1 MKKLLA
7 LLLAVCCML
16 GALPVSRAETLEQQ
30 LIRQLPQLLMQAADG
45 FELNM
50 EGMGE
55 TADITFASDAKGLP
69 LLLWELPDE
78 KGGLKL
84 ETVLEALVCAAAG
97 VDSLPDGPAA
107 ELDFA
112 AQAVQ
117 AIAQA
122 ARSAVTV
129 EQTTQTQPSGLV
141 QKHTAI
147 TLSPKKLASAV
158 DTAVQAQILLH
169 ADKIDQLLTRYDAV
183 ITSMLPQSAGVRS
196 AQALLE
202 AWNGLGVSK
211 LIVLDMPVEVS
222 IITLPDGTG
231 PWNAEAKFAG
241 ITLNAEYT
249 GEYFT
254 AALNAW
260 DRVYVFDSRD
270 LQKAWVILSAALEG
284 ISSRAYDVSFAE
296 GDYRLMFSPQQF
308 MSELR
313 QQLVASTRR
322 YDQYTGELLARYMPW
337 FGVEETDLSR
347 LKERFYHELSY
358 LGSRVT
364 LPTVEAGLHMDEG
377 VFELD
382 FVLGNKASHVYL
394 RKNTVDICIPMN
406 YTTIAVTGFVSE
418 KALSLS
424 GTVGNKFAIE
434 GRRKDGQWEMDLY
447 TGDRHVATAVV
458 SDGYASGYLIDAP
471 YDILTLQWDERTL
484 HALISDSTLHATVQ
498 LEDRGVNWTVYSE
511 PFDLTGRCS
520 WDGAFTLETELGQK
534 QKYSWRGYR
543 QDWKNTWKCELEITG
558 QSVAAKYIDSRPSDG
573 KYRLYS
579 AQVDWSEEQPCLLLQ
594 CVRQI
599 WPYESAFDNILFAVD
614 YRPQTLV
621 IQNDYDELVFT
632 TAADGEIR
640 WMSNGDSWA
649 LAPVFTDDGCRVKLT
664 CNDESVVFD
673 LKYRQQQLTDSQI
686 EEHGV
691 KLMNVHDVL
700 VWLGF
705 AKPEPEWRQGSATG
719 FAGPVTVRVQLDG
732 SGAIT
737 AIEIGDEYF
746 SETPGFG
753 AKAQEDAFKLQ
764 FIGKK
769 LPVSEAEID
778 AIAGAT
784 ITTRA
789 VISALNAI
797 AAPGAMPAEKP
808 AAAEQASNREDG
820 TFTGSARGFA
830 GPVAVEITVEG
841 NAITAITIGDE
852 SFAETAG
859 FGAQALEEAFRQ
871 QFIGLTLPVSLED
884 IDAIAGATITS
895 QAVIEAINTAE

>member
-55 TADITFASDAKGLP
+55 TADVTFASDAKGLP

-78 KGGLKL
+78 NGGLKL
-84 ETVLEALVCAAAG
+84 ETVLEALVCAVAG

-158 DTAVQAQILLH
+158 DTAVQTQILLH
-169 ADKIDQLLTRYDAV
+169 ADKIDQLLARYDAV

-382 FVLGNKASHVYL
+382 FVLGGIASHAYL
-394 RKNTVDICIPMN
+394 RNNTVDIYIPLRYM
-406 YTTIAVTGFVSE
+406 TIVASGFMSE

-424 GTVGNKFAIE
+424 GAAGNVFAIE
-434 GRRKDGQWEMDLY
+434 GRRKDAQWEMDLY
-447 TGDRHVATAVV
+447 AGDRHVATAVV

-471 YDILTLQWDERTL
+471 YDVLTLQWDERTL
-484 HALISDSTLHATVQ
+484 HALISDSTFQATVQ
-498 LEDRGVNWTVYSE
+498 LEDRGVNWTVYSKQ
-511 PFDLTGRCS
+511 FDLAGRCS
-520 WDGAFTLETELGQK
+520 WDGTLTLEAKCTPSHYYGYVRYGMISYAGWSVDAELTHESLRAEFFK
-534 QKYSWRGYR
+534 QSSR
-543 QDWKNTWKCELEITG
+543 QSQWDWMCG
-558 QSVAAKYIDSRPSDG
+558 
-573 KYRLYS
+573 
-579 AQVDWSEEQPCLLLQ
+579 AQINWSEAQPGIFVQ
-594 CVRQI
+594 
-599 WPYESAFDNILFAVD
+599 YEKKSGFIRRYGSID

-621 IQNDYDELVFT
+621 IQKDYDELVFT

-664 CNDESVVFD
+664 CNDESIVFD
-673 LKYRQQQLTDSQI
+673 LKYVQQQLNDSQI
-686 EEHGV
+686 QERGV

-705 AKPEPEWRQGSATG
+705 VQPDPEWLQGSATG

-732 SGAIT
+732 SETIT

-769 LPVSEAEID
+769 LPVSETEID

-797 AAPGAMPAEKP
+797 AAPGAMPAEKT
-808 AAAEQASNREDG
+808 AAADHAPKREDG
-820 TFTGSARGFA
+820 TFMGSAMGFA
-830 GPVAVEITVEG
+830 GPVAVEITLED

-859 FGAQALEEAFRQ
+859 FGAQALEEAFWQ

-884 IDAIAGATITS
+884 IDAISGATITS
-895 QAVIEAINTAE
+895 QAVIEAINAAE